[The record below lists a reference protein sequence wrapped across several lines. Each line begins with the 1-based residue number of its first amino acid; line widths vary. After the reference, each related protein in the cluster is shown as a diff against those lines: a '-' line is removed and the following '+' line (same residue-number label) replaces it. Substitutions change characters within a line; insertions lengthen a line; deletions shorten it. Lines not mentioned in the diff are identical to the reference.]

1 MSPWRAQP
9 CVGAARVGADEFG
22 RNGGCAYLLSL
33 AEEERRHGP
42 GPGMRKRS
50 WFELQK
56 FESAILC
63 NINFCQK

>member
-1 MSPWRAQP
+1 MGQAQD
-9 CVGAARVGADEFG
+9 R
-22 RNGGCAYLLSL
+22 
-33 AEEERRHGP
+33 
-42 GPGMRKRS
+42 MRKRS